1 MAETLQA
8 LAALMTV
15 PGLPAWSGFVLLVA
29 VGVSVLAF
37 LAMPFSVFG
46 VKSRLEAIEG
56 ELADLRAEIRALA
69 RLPAGAAA
77 PGRAAAMV
85 EEDWAAPPARAAR
98 AMEEPR
104 LSAPVPPPAARVE
117 RPARPARAEPRLDW
131 PKADRGA

>member
-1 MAETLQA
+1 MAETLQG
-8 LAALMTV
+8 LAGLMTV
-15 PGLPAWSGFVLLVA
+15 PGLPAWTGFVLLVA

-69 RLPAGAAA
+69 RLPAATAA
-77 PGRAAAMV
+77 PSRSAVV

-98 AMEEPR
+98 TVEEPR
-104 LSAPVPPPAARVE
+104 LSPPVPPPAARVE